1 LFIVFTFRS
10 EEHMFSSKLLKTLS
24 ISAVVGL
31 AANANAQ
38 TTTAPTAPAA
48 GPVPAPLTAGKAAQ
62 MPTPP
67 APGSA
72 SVPMPPVGGAGVSSP
87 TPLPAGTPAP
97 LPAPL
102 KAGKGGAELKP
113 LNAAKADAKAATKV
127 ETKAETF
134 PATVNELISRDRT
147 IGTGDAVASGQAVA
161 VQYTG
166 WIYDPSKPDGKGAKF
181 DSSRDRPPAPFSFM
195 LGAGRVIKGWDQ
207 GVVGMKQTGQRT
219 LIIPPQMAY
228 GERSVGPIA
237 ANSTLIFDIEL
248 IGILSPAPG
257 KAAPAAVE
265 PSATPAPASK

>member
-1 LFIVFTFRS
+1 ML
-10 EEHMFSSKLLKTLS
+10 SSKLLKALS

-31 AANANAQ
+31 ATSANAQ
-38 TTTAPTAPAA
+38 TTTAPTTTTPA
-48 GPVPAPLTAGKAAQ
+48 PVPAPLAAGKATQ

-72 SVPMPPVGGAGVSSP
+72 SVPMPPVGGAGTISP

-97 LPAPL
+97 FPAPL
-102 KAGKGGAELKP
+102 KENKGGSELKP
-113 LNAAKADAKAATKV
+113 LNAAKTDAKADGKGSMKADA
-127 ETKAETF
+127 KAETF
-134 PATVNELISRDRT
+134 PATVTELISRDRT

-228 GERSVGPIA
+228 GDRSVGPIA

-257 KAAPAAVE
+257 KAAPAPVV

>member
-1 LFIVFTFRS
+1 ML
-10 EEHMFSSKLLKTLS
+10 SSQLLKTLS
-24 ISAVVGL
+24 AAAIVGL
-31 AANANAQ
+31 AASANAQ
-38 TTTAPTAPAA
+38 STSAPT
-48 GPVPAPLTAGKAAQ
+48 VPTSVPTPMPLPAGKAAQ

-72 SVPMPPVGGAGVSSP
+72 SVPMPPVGGAGTISP

-97 LPAPL
+97 FPAPL
-102 KAGKGGAELKP
+102 KASKGGAELKP
-113 LNAAKADAKAATKV
+113 MNPAKTDVKADA
-127 ETKAETF
+127 KAETF
-134 PATVNELISRDRT
+134 PATVTELVSRDRT

-166 WIYDPSKPDGKGAKF
+166 WIYDPSKSDGKGTKF

-207 GVVGMKQTGQRT
+207 GVVGMKQNGQRT

-228 GERSVGPIA
+228 GDRNVGPIA

-248 IGILSPAPG
+248 IGILSPPA
-257 KAAPAAVE
+257 KAAPAAA
-265 PSATPAPASK
+265 PAPTPATK

>member
-1 LFIVFTFRS
+1 MLL
-10 EEHMFSSKLLKTLS
+10 SKLLKTLS
-24 ISAVVGL
+24 ISAAVGL
-31 AANANAQ
+31 AASASAQ
-38 TTTAPTAPAA
+38 TTTAPVTTTPAPA
-48 GPVPAPLTAGKAAQ
+48 PVPAPLAAGKATQ

-67 APGSA
+67 TPGSA
-72 SVPMPPVGGAGVSSP
+72 SVPMPPVGGAGTISP

-97 LPAPL
+97 FPAPL
-102 KAGKGGAELKP
+102 KAGKAGSELKP
-113 LNAAKADAKAATKV
+113 LNSAKTDAKADA
-127 ETKAETF
+127 KAETF
-134 PATVNELISRDRT
+134 PATVTELISRDRT
-147 IGTGDAVASGQAVA
+147 IGTGDAVASGQAIA

-228 GERSVGPIA
+228 GDRSVGPIA

-257 KAAPAAVE
+257 KAAPAVV

>member
-1 LFIVFTFRS
+1 ML
-10 EEHMFSSKLLKTLS
+10 SSKLLKALS

-31 AANANAQ
+31 AASANAQ
-38 TTTAPTAPAA
+38 TTTEPVAPATAPSPA
-48 GPVPAPLTAGKAAQ
+48 PIPAPLAAGKAAQ

-72 SVPMPPVGGAGVSSP
+72 SVPMPPVGGAGTMSP

-97 LPAPL
+97 FPAPL
-102 KAGKGGAELKP
+102 KSNKGGAELKP
-113 LNAAKADAKAATKV
+113 LNAAKADAKADAKGNMKADA
-127 ETKAETF
+127 KAETF
-134 PATVNELISRDRT
+134 PATVTELISRDRT
-147 IGTGDAVASGQAVA
+147 VGTGDAVASGQAVA

-228 GERSVGPIA
+228 GERNVGPIA

-257 KAAPAAVE
+257 KAAPAAVV
-265 PSATPAPASK
+265 PSTTPAPASK

>member
-1 LFIVFTFRS
+1 LFIVFTFRP
-10 EEHMFSSKLLKTLS
+10 EEHMLSSKLLKTLS
-24 ISAVVGL
+24 ISAVLGL

-38 TTTAPTAPAA
+38 TTTSPATAPA
-48 GPVPAPLTAGKAAQ
+48 PVPAPLAAGKATQ

-72 SVPMPPVGGAGVSSP
+72 SVPMPPVGGAGTISP

-97 LPAPL
+97 FPAPL
-102 KAGKGGAELKP
+102 KASKGGAELKP
-113 LNAAKADAKAATKV
+113 LNAAKTDAKTDAKT
-127 ETKAETF
+127 ETF
-134 PATVNELISRDRT
+134 PATVNELISRDRN
-147 IGTGDAVASGQAVA
+147 IGTGDAVASGQGVA

-207 GVVGMKQTGQRT
+207 GVVGMKQNGQRT

-257 KAAPAAVE
+257 KAAPAPVV

>member
-1 LFIVFTFRS
+1 ML
-10 EEHMFSSKLLKTLS
+10 SSKLLKTLS
-24 ISAVVGL
+24 ITTALGL
-31 AANANAQ
+31 AAHANAQ
-38 TTTAPTAPAA
+38 TTTAPAASPATT
-48 GPVPAPLTAGKAAQ
+48 PVPAPLAAGKATQ
-62 MPTPP
+62 MPMPP

-72 SVPMPPVGGAGVSSP
+72 SVPMPPVGGAGTISP

-97 LPAPL
+97 FPAPL
-102 KAGKGGAELKP
+102 KASKGGAELKP
-113 LNAAKADAKAATKV
+113 LNAAKADAKVDTKADTKAN
-127 ETKAETF
+127 TKAETF

-147 IGTGDAVASGQAVA
+147 IGTGEAVTSGQAVA

-219 LIIPPQMAY
+219 LIIPAQMAY

-248 IGILSPAPG
+248 IGILSPAAG
-257 KAAPAAVE
+257 KAAPAPVV
-265 PSATPAPASK
+265 PSTTPAPASK

>member
-1 LFIVFTFRS
+1 ML
-10 EEHMFSSKLLKTLS
+10 SSKLLKTLS
-24 ISAVVGL
+24 VSAVVGITV
-31 AANANAQ
+31 NVNAQ
-38 TTTAPTAPAA
+38 TTSAPTIPATT
-48 GPVPAPLTAGKAAQ
+48 PVPTPLPAGKAAQ

-97 LPAPL
+97 FPAPL
-102 KAGKGGAELKP
+102 KASKGGAELKP
-113 LNAAKADAKAATKV
+113 MNAAKTETKADA
-127 ETKAETF
+127 KAETF
-134 PATVNELISRDRT
+134 PATVTELISRDRT
-147 IGTGDAVASGQAVA
+147 IGTGDAVATGQGVA

-207 GVVGMKQTGQRT
+207 GVVGMKQNGQRT

-228 GERSVGPIA
+228 GDRAVGPIA
-237 ANSTLIFDIEL
+237 PNSTLIFDVEL
-248 IGILSPAPG
+248 IGILSPAA
-257 KAAPAAVE
+257 KAAPAAA
-265 PSATPAPASK
+265 PTPAPATK